1 MDGLTRTVKSGLVEL
16 IREEIVRGDYKPA
29 ERLLLDDIAKKYEV
43 STMPV
48 REALRDLETEGLV
61 ELFPHRG
68 AVVTELS
75 PDELEDIYD
84 IRALLEEKATL
95 AAVPN
100 LTEETLKKM
109 ASLIDEMDEN
119 LDDVSK
125 EVALNHEFHL
135 SLYEASGRKHLCEL
149 NHLLRFKAQHYLRA
163 FIQELGGM
171 PQAQIEHKEILV
183 ACKKGDAEQAAS
195 LMYKHVAKVGAA
207 IVKYLQDQEK
217 ESED

>member
-1 MDGLTRTVKSGLVEL
+1 MDGLSRTVKSGLVEL
-16 IREEIVRGDYKPA
+16 IREEIVRGDYKPG
-29 ERLLLDDIAKKYEV
+29 ERLRLEDIAAQYEV

-75 PDELEDIYD
+75 PDELADIYD
-84 IRALLEEKATL
+84 IRAYLEEKATL

-100 LTEETLKKM
+100 LTEEILEKM
-109 ASLIDEMDEN
+109 ASLIKEMDESM
-119 LDDVSK
+119 DDVCK
-125 EVALNHEFHL
+125 EVALNHEFHFA
-135 SLYEASGRKHLCEL
+135 LYEASGRKHLYEL

-171 PQAQIEHKEILV
+171 PQAQVEHRAILA
-183 ACKKGDAEQAAS
+183 ACKKGNAEQAAS
-195 LMYKHVAKVGAA
+195 LMHKHVAKVGAA
-207 IVKYLQDQEK
+207 IVKYLRDQEK
-217 ESED
+217 ARAD

>member
-1 MDGLTRTVKSGLVEL
+1 MDGLSRTVKSGLVEL
-16 IREEIVRGDYKPA
+16 IREEIVRGDYKPG
-29 ERLLLDDIAKKYEV
+29 ERLRLEDIAAQYEV

-75 PDELEDIYD
+75 PDELVDIYD
-84 IRALLEEKATL
+84 IRAYLEEKATL

-100 LTEETLKKM
+100 LTEETLNKM
-109 ASLIDEMDEN
+109 ASLIDDMDEN
-119 LDDVSK
+119 MDDVSM
-125 EVALNHEFHL
+125 EVALNHEFHFT
-135 SLYEASGRKHLCEL
+135 LYAASGRKHLYEL

-171 PQAQIEHKEILV
+171 PQAQVEHRAILAV
-183 ACKKGDAEQAAS
+183 CKKGDAEQAAS
-195 LMYKHVAKVGAA
+195 LMHKHVAKVGAA
-207 IVKYLQDQEK
+207 IVKYLRDQEK
-217 ESED
+217 ASAD

>member
-1 MDGLTRTVKSGLVEL
+1 MSGLSRTVKSGLVEL
-16 IREEIVRGDYKPA
+16 LREEIVRGDYIPG
-29 ERLLLDDIAKKYEV
+29 ERLRLEDIATQYEV

-75 PDELEDIYD
+75 PEELADIYD
-84 IRALLEEKATL
+84 IRAFLEEKATR

-100 LTEETLKKM
+100 LTKETLDKM
-109 ASLIDEMDEN
+109 ELLIEEMDEN
-119 LDDVSK
+119 LDDVCK
-125 EVALNHEFHL
+125 EVELNHKFHFT
-135 SLYEASGRKHLCEL
+135 LYEASGRKHLCEL
-149 NHLLRFKAQHYLRA
+149 NHLLRFKAQHYLRS

-171 PQAQIEHKEILV
+171 PQAQVEHRAILA
-183 ACKKGDAEQAAS
+183 ACKKGDAEGAAS

-207 IVKYLQDQEK
+207 IVNFLQDQEK
-217 ESED
+217 ITSD